1 MNVLHNSEL
10 TATARMLRKNMTH
23 EECKLWFEFLKQLSV
38 PVKRQKI
45 IGEYIVDFY
54 IPAGKIVIEVDG
66 SQHYEQPQKQKDVA
80 RDADLEGIG
89 LKVLRYS
96 NFDVNQNFE
105 AVCDDIVHHLKERV
119 PSP

>member
-1 MNVLHNSEL
+1 MNVLHNSKL
-10 TATARMLRKNMTH
+10 TTTAQMLRKNMTH

-54 IPAGKIVIEVDG
+54 IPAGKLVIEVDG
-66 SQHYEQPQKQKDVA
+66 SQHYEQPQKQKDA
-80 RDADLEGIG
+80 DRDADLEAVG

-96 NFDVNQNFE
+96 NFDINHSFE
-105 AVCDDIVHHLKERV
+105 AVCEDILHQLKERV